1 MWTTHASYLQQDVV
15 DRKSEQRLEISNYRK
30 KQKLV
35 KRKAELNRVKLDLG
49 TERTSWTVQKKTK
62 QTKDEYS
69 PLDESLRQQTQ
80 KI

>member
-1 MWTTHASYLQQDVV
+1 VDHTHIIPPAGCCGQ
-15 DRKSEQRLEISNYRK
+15 EIRTETQNIELS
-30 KQKLV
+30 KQTEV
-35 KRKAELNRVKLDLG
+35 GQRKAELNRVKLDLG

-69 PLDESLRQQTQ
+69 PLDESSKQQTQ